1 MPPDRLVRPDTSRG
15 VPTPSVALPDEVRV
29 KPRLRG
35 VFHQYAFFVS
45 LGSGALLVLLAAT
58 TRASIAVAV
67 YAASVSALFG
77 VSALYHRVTWTRPV
91 RGRMRRLDHSMI
103 FLLIAGTYT
112 PVGLLVLKGTIA
124 TVVLAVVWGGA
135 LAGIVLE
142 LAWARAP
149 TWLGRAVY
157 LALGW
162 VAVVA
167 MPQLFAQLG
176 VAGGLLILVGGLVY
190 SAGALVYARRRPDPV
205 PAVFGYHE
213 VFHLLVIVGVA
224 AHFLAILLFAVPIG

>member
-1 MPPDRLVRPDTSRG
+1 MPG
-15 VPTPSVALPDEVRV
+15 VAHPAVRV

-35 VFHQYAFFVS
+35 VLHQYAFFVS
-45 LGSGALLVLLAAT
+45 LASGTLLVLLAT
-58 TRASIAVAV
+58 TVRASVAAVI

-77 VSALYHRVTWTRPV
+77 VSALYHRVTWTGPAR
-91 RGRMRRLDHSMI
+91 RRMRRLDHAMI

-112 PVGLLVLKGTIA
+112 PVGLLVLQGRLG

-135 LAGIVLE
+135 IAGIVLE
-142 LAWARAP
+142 LAWAGAP
-149 TWLGRAVY
+149 RWLGGTVY

-167 MPQLFAQLG
+167 MPQLFARLG
-176 VAGGLLILVGGLVY
+176 VTGGMLIVAGGLVY
-190 SAGALVYARRRPDPV
+190 SAGAAVYALRRPDPV

-213 VFHLLVIVGVA
+213 VFHLLVIAGVA
-224 AHFLAILLFAVPIG
+224 AHFLAISRFVLPTG

>member
-1 MPPDRLVRPDTSRG
+1 MERLIRPGRSRDLK
-15 VPTPSVALPDEVRV
+15 TPAAAVSEVRV

-45 LGSGALLVLLAAT
+45 LASGTLLVLLAAT
-58 TRASIAVAV
+58 TKASVAAAI

-77 VSALYHRVTWTRPV
+77 VSALYHRITWTTPAR
-91 RGRMRRLDHSMI
+91 RRMRRLDHAMI

-112 PVGLLVLKGTIA
+112 PVGLLVLKGTLA

-135 LAGIVLE
+135 VAGTVLE
-142 LAWARAP
+142 LAWTGAP
-149 TWLGRAVY
+149 RWLGGTVY

-162 VAVVA
+162 VAVAA
-167 MPQLFAQLG
+167 MPQLLARLG
-176 VAGGLLILVGGLVY
+176 VAGGLLIVAGGLLY
-190 SAGALVYARRRPDPV
+190 SAGAAIYALRRPDPV

-213 VFHLLVIVGVA
+213 VFHLLVIAGVA
-224 AHFLAILLFAVPIG
+224 AHFLAISLYALPNG

>member
-1 MPPDRLVRPDTSRG
+1 MPMERLVRSSTSR
-15 VPTPSVALPDEVRV
+15 VLPMRGTVDPEVRV

-45 LGSGALLVLLAAT
+45 LASGTLLVLLAAT
-58 TRASIAVAV
+58 TRSSVAAAI

-77 VSALYHRVTWTRPV
+77 VSALYHRVTWNGPAR
-91 RGRMRRLDHSMI
+91 RRLRRLDHAMI

-112 PVGLLVLKGTIA
+112 PVGLLVLKGTLA

-135 LAGIVLE
+135 VAGIVLE
-142 LAWARAP
+142 LVWTGAP
-149 TWLGRAVY
+149 RWLGGTVY
-157 LALGW
+157 LALGR

-167 MPQLFAQLG
+167 MPQLFARLG
-176 VAGGLLILVGGLVY
+176 MAGGLLIVAGGLVY
-190 SAGALVYARRRPDPV
+190 SAGAAVYALRRPDPV

-213 VFHLLVIVGVA
+213 VFHLLVIAGVA
-224 AHFLAILLFAVPIG
+224 AHFLAISLFALPTS